1 MSPERLRW
9 RARQCFR
16 YARAASDI
24 EQMKFLLE
32 LGRELEEEAEQERMT
47 ACVPPLYETRR

>member
-16 YARAASDI
+16 YAKMATEV

-32 LGRELEEEAEQERMT
+32 LGRELEQEAEQERIT
-47 ACVPPLYETRR
+47 AYVPPLYDSRR